1 MADERLCS
9 RVTAF
14 LDKGVTKGV
23 LDAAAKAG
31 VRDFCRLSGRGIVRQ
46 EGMGILSLIPGR
58 DLSEDPID
66 IVSFIVEER
75 AARAMVSLV
84 IESGGLDM
92 PGRGSVISEDLRLL
106 RCHEC
111 LLPADPA
118 FHGEEQA
125 QGVISKSG
133 LKGICCI
140 VQQGQGNKV
149 GRIALDTGVCVPSI
163 HLGYGTGV
171 RDKMGLLRVAIPAEK
186 EVITVIA
193 ASHDAETLMDLMIDA
208 GKLDQPGKGF
218 IYSFPLRHGLP
229 NLRVSRGERQHAASI
244 DQIVAA
250 IDQMRGGSE
259 WRRRSNVLTRNG
271 LVKRSYLKGL
281 KDMMLICE
289 EGFAMNLV
297 KAAMSAGAGGATV
310 SRFRQ
315 SIAGGAEQER
325 IGASREICSMGVS
338 ESAVPAIIDAL
349 EREGAFSDECK
360 GQVFLRPIEK
370 AFTYIR
376 R

>member
-14 LDKGVTKGV
+14 LDRGVTKGV
-23 LDAAAKAG
+23 LDAAAEAG
-31 VRDFCRLSGRGIVRQ
+31 VKDFSRLPGRSIVRQ
-46 EGMGILSLIPGR
+46 EGTGILSLMPGR

-66 IVSFIVEER
+66 IISFIVEDR
-75 AARAMVSLV
+75 SARAMVSLV
-84 IESGGLDM
+84 IENGGLDM

-106 RCHEC
+106 SCHEC

-118 FHGEEQA
+118 IHKEEDEK
-125 QGVISKSG
+125 GIISKAK
-133 LKGICCI
+133 LRGICCV
-140 VQQGQGNKV
+140 VQQGQGNRV
-149 GRIALDTGVCVPSI
+149 GRTALDTGVCVPSI

-186 EVITVIA
+186 EIITVIA
-193 ASHDAETLMDLMIDA
+193 SSHDAETIMDLMIEA

-229 NLRVSRGERQHAASI
+229 NLRVSRGERQHVASI

-271 LVKRSYLKGL
+271 QVKRSYLKGL
-281 KDMMLICE
+281 TDMILICE
-289 EGFAMNLV
+289 EGFAMKLV

-315 SIAGGAEQER
+315 SMAGESEHER

-338 ESAVPAIIDAL
+338 ESSVPAIIGAL
-349 EREGAFSDECK
+349 EKEGAFSDECK

-376 R
+376 K